1 MQRKV
6 ANQFVENSANYT
18 LTPVPGT
25 TYKIYGEEKTIAGA
39 TQRWVLVYSEEAHK
53 RAQKTL
59 SRALQKEREVI
70 KKILNKLGK
79 QVFNCQA
86 DAQKALKKEAKK
98 WKFHQVDT
106 NKFQPV
112 QKHNRKG
119 RPSKDAIKS
128 TIGYHMQTTIKE
140 YPEKISL
147 FLKKKS
153 HFILAT
159 NQLNHNLLSNEE
171 VLSEYKNQQK
181 VARGFAFIKDN
192 TFEVS
197 SVFLKKPSRI
207 SALMAIMVFSL
218 FIYSLTQYFLRQSL
232 KENGDFVLNQLKKP
246 IQNPTAKWIFFL
258 FRNIQVLYIQA
269 TNTLTQELVV
279 NLTPELNRIIS
290 YFGEETMDIY
300 GITMSDKNKNG

>member
-1 MQRKV
+1 
-6 ANQFVENSANYT
+6 
-18 LTPVPGT
+18 
-25 TYKIYGEEKTIAGA
+25 
-39 TQRWVLVYSEEAHK
+39 
-53 RAQKTL
+53 
-59 SRALQKEREVI
+59 
-70 KKILNKLGK
+70 
-79 QVFNCQA
+79 
-86 DAQKALKKEAKK
+86 
-98 WKFHQVDT
+98 
-106 NKFQPV
+106 
-112 QKHNRKG
+112 
-119 RPSKDAIKS
+119 
-128 TIGYHMQTTIKE
+128 MQTTIKE

-159 NQLNHNLLSNEE
+159 NQLNHNLLSNGE

-181 VARGFAFIKDN
+181 VERGFAFIKDN

-269 TNTLTQELVV
+269 TNTLTQELIV